1 MRRQVATNRRRFF
14 VGLAA
19 VLAFPVAAG
28 ADDTATKQPQDAA
41 SLAFEEAEL
50 RERLM
55 TALAVADGVRTQ
67 GRTLYVAMAET
78 ERLLQVLTRLDP
90 ADPGHREYTA
100 RLGELV
106 RRQEAMA
113 EGLDQDFAV
122 YVGIVEDLARTIR
135 PRLQRIGEALATR
148 LADLGLTRLQTLQ
161 PLLQQHVEELNRSRV
176 LTATIRERW
185 LAEIDDSRVQ
195 RDERFRRERP
205 STEVPRHKG
214 EKDI

>member
-1 MRRQVATNRRRFF
+1 MRWRLAGHRRI
-14 VGLAA
+14 
-19 VLAFPVAAG
+19 VAALLAG
-28 ADDTATKQPQDAA
+28 LLASPIAAATAEDDKEPRDAA

-78 ERLLQVLTRLDP
+78 ERLVQVLTRLDP
-90 ADPGHREYTA
+90 ADPAQRDYAE
-100 RLGELV
+100 RLGELI

-113 EGLDQDFAV
+113 AALDRDFAT

-135 PRLQRIGEALATR
+135 PRLKRIGETLATK
-148 LADLGLTRLQTLQ
+148 LADLGLTRLQALQ

-176 LTATIRERW
+176 LTASIRERW
-185 LAEIDDSRVQ
+185 LAEIDDSRAR
-195 RDERFRRERP
+195 RDERFHHRRP
-205 STEVPRHKG
+205 PAAATPRQKG
-214 EKDI
+214 EKEI